1 VKVGIDTS
9 VLIGLLDSRDIW
21 HAAAVALDKALKTS
35 GAELVMFDCTLAE
48 AVSTLARR
56 LHEKRREADLNALL
70 DQLLVD
76 FPTENILWVFPD
88 VPFLYVEVIN
98 MVRSSGGELNFNDA
112 LIAISCRNRRIPL
125 LASFDA
131 DFDHLAW
138 LRRVA
143 QPDDF
148 DPFTDS

>member
-1 VKVGIDTS
+1 V
-9 VLIGLLDSRDIW
+9 
-21 HAAAVALDKALKTS
+21 
-35 GAELVMFDCTLAE
+35 AE

-76 FPTENILWVFPD
+76 FPIENILWVFPD